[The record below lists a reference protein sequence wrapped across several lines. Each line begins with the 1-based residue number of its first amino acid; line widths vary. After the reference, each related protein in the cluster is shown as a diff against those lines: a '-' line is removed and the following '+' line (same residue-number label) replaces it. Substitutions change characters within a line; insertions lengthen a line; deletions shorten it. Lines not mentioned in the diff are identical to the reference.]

1 MIETRFFNRKS
12 ECAALDRLL
21 ETARAGESS
30 VMVLRGEPGVGKT
43 ALLDY
48 AIQSASGFR
57 VLRAVGVESEVD
69 LAFAGLQQLCGPL
82 LDGLER
88 LPEPQRE
95 ALSVA
100 FGLSAGE
107 APRRFIVGLAALGLL
122 SSSAEDEP
130 LLCVIDDAQWLD
142 RASAQ
147 ALGFVAHRLLA
158 ESVSV
163 LFASRAPADELAGL
177 PELVVDGLG
186 EDDARSLLASTIE
199 GQPLDERVRDGILA
213 ETRGNPLALLELP
226 RGLTPAELAVGFG
239 PHPTLPL
246 SGRIEESFQRRA
258 AGLPLDTWQLL
269 LVASADRL
277 GDPLTVWRAAERL
290 GVGRDAAGPAKA
302 ADLMEIGER
311 VVFRHPLVRSAVY
324 RAASLDE
331 RRAVHR
337 ALAEVTDAALDPDR
351 RAWHLAA
358 AATRPD
364 EDVASELERSAGRA
378 QERGG
383 LAAAAAFLERSAELT
398 PDPQLQALRRLS
410 AAGADLAVGAN
421 GRAQGLLDQ
430 AAPHLVDSGARA
442 QALRMEGKIRF
453 ADGRGGGTASLLL
466 EAAMALREVDPEAAR
481 ETMLEA
487 LEASLWAGRGT
498 AGTTMLD
505 VAEAANA
512 LPAPD
517 DESLPNLLLRGYSE
531 ALTTGYPA
539 GVGWW
544 RRAAKVQADD
554 ALVVAASRQS
564 LGVLWTVTG
573 ALFDFDSQCATAR
586 TRVRLAREQGALL
599 TLPYALSCLAWNELF
614 SGKIETADALI
625 AEAAQIA
632 AANGIPTM
640 PGAQETI
647 RLGILAWR
655 GREEEA
661 RAVAAAVTSEAFERG
676 QGLGITLAQYCLTT
690 LELGHGR
697 YEEAR
702 VHALAVFEEDPLYMG
717 SIALADAVE
726 ATVRTGDIDSAHA
739 ALARLSERALAS
751 GTPWALGLLARA
763 RALLAADDDAEPLY
777 REALEH
783 LGRSGVVTDHAR
795 ARLLYGE
802 WLRRKRRRRDARLQ
816 LRLAHDMLQATGGA
830 AFAHR
835 AEIEL
840 LATGERARPR
850 VSENRDQLT
859 PQEQQ
864 VAQLAAGGQSNAEIG
879 AQLFISP
886 HTVAYHLRKVFN
898 KLDLTSR
905 NQLSAA
911 IGELPLAAAPTGLT
925 PPQSELPAAA
935 I

>member
-1 MIETRFFNRKS
+1 MLTLADTRAIIETRFLNRKS
-12 ECAALDRLL
+12 ECAELDRLL
-21 ETARAGESS
+21 ETVRAGKSS
-30 VMVLRGEPGVGKT
+30 VLVVRGEPGVGKT
-43 ALLDY
+43 ALLDH
-48 AIQSASGFR
+48 AVKSATGFR

-88 LPEPQRE
+88 LPEPQQE

-107 APRRFIVGLAALGLL
+107 APGRFVVGLAALSLL
-122 SSSAEDEP
+122 SANAEGEP

-147 ALGFVAHRLLA
+147 ALGFVARRLQA
-158 ESVSV
+158 DSVAV
-163 LFASRAPADELAGL
+163 LFATRGPAADLAGL
-177 PELVVDGLG
+177 PELVVDGLD
-186 EDDARSLLASTIE
+186 EQEARSLLASTIE
-199 GQPLDERVRDGILA
+199 GQPLDERVRDSIVA

-258 AGLPLDTWQLL
+258 AELPLDTRQLL

-290 GVGRDAAGPAKA
+290 GVGRDAAGPAEA
-302 ADLMEIGER
+302 ADLLEIGER
-311 VVFRHPLVRSAVY
+311 VLFRHPLVRSAVY

-337 ALAEVTDAALDPDR
+337 ALAEVTDSALDPDR

-358 AATRPD
+358 AAPRPD
-364 EDVASELERSAGRA
+364 EAVASELERSAGRA

-410 AAGADLAVGAN
+410 AASADLAVGAN

-430 AAPHLVDSGARA
+430 AAPYLVDAGARA
-442 QALRMEGKIRF
+442 QALRMQGKIRF
-453 ADGRGGGTASLLL
+453 GDGRGGETPSLLL
-466 EAAMALREVDPEAAR
+466 EAALALREVDVQASREA
-481 ETMLEA
+481 MLEA
-487 LEASLWAGRGT
+487 LEASNWAGRQT
-498 AGTTMLD
+498 TGTTMLD
-505 VAEAANA
+505 VVEAART
-512 LPAPD
+512 LPGADD
-517 DESLPNLLLRGYSE
+517 DESLPNLLLMGYAE
-531 ALTTGYPA
+531 GLTGGYPA
-539 GVGWW
+539 AIGWW
-544 RRAAKVQADD
+544 SRAAKALADD
-554 ALVVAASRQS
+554 ALVGASRES

-573 ALFDFDSQCATAR
+573 ALFDFDAQCATAR
-586 TRVRLAREQGALL
+586 TRVRLAREEGALL
-599 TLPYALSCLAWNELF
+599 TLPYALSSLAWNELS
-614 SGKIETADALI
+614 SGRIENADALV
-625 AEAAQIA
+625 AEAAQIS

-640 PGAQETI
+640 PGAQEII
-647 RLGILAWR
+647 RLGILSWR
-655 GREEEA
+655 GREEDA

-676 QGLGITLAQYCLTT
+676 QGLGMTLAQYCLTT

-702 VHALAVFEEDPLYMG
+702 AHALAVYEEDPLYIG
-717 SIALADAVE
+717 SVALADAVE
-726 ATVRTGDIDSAHA
+726 ATARSGDMDTAHA

-763 RALLAADDDAEPLY
+763 RALLATDDEAEALY
-777 REALEH
+777 REAVDH

-802 WLRRKRRRRDARLQ
+802 WLRRQRRRRDARLQ
-816 LRLAHDMLQATGGA
+816 LRLAHDMLQVTGGE

-835 AEIEL
+835 AYVEL
-840 LATGERARPR
+840 LATGERARTR
-850 VSENRDQLT
+850 VSETRDQLT

-864 VAQLAAGGQSNAEIG
+864 VAQLAAGGHSNAEIG

-886 HTVAYHLRKVFN
+886 HTVAYHLRKVFS

-905 NQLSAA
+905 NQLASAM
-911 IGELPLAAAPTGLT
+911 GDQPQVAAPTG
-925 PPQSELPAAA
+925 
-935 I
+935 

>member
-1 MIETRFFNRKS
+1 MIEMRFFNRKS
-12 ECAALDRLL
+12 ECSALNGLL
-21 ETARAGESS
+21 ETARAGESGLL
-30 VMVLRGEPGVGKT
+30 VLRGEAGVGKT

-48 AIQSASGFR
+48 AVRSASGFR
-57 VLRAVGVESEVD
+57 VLRAVGVESEAD

-88 LPEPQRE
+88 LPDPQRD

-100 FGLSAGE
+100 FGLSEGE
-107 APRRFIVGLAALGLL
+107 APRQFVVGLAALSLL
-122 SSSAEDEP
+122 SASAEDEP

-142 RASAQ
+142 LASAQ
-147 ALGFVAHRLLA
+147 ALGFVARRLLA
-158 ESVSV
+158 EPVV
-163 LFASRAPADELAGL
+163 ILFATRAPADELAGL
-177 PELVVDGLG
+177 AELVVDGLG
-186 EDDARSLLASTIE
+186 EDDARSLLASTTE
-199 GQPLDERVRDGILA
+199 GQPLDERVRDSIVA
-213 ETRGNPLALLELP
+213 EARGNPLALLELP

-239 PHPTLPL
+239 PHPRLPL

-258 AGLPLDTWQLL
+258 AELPPDTRQLL

-277 GDPLTVWRAAERL
+277 GDPITVWRAAERL
-290 GVGRDAAGPAKA
+290 GVGRDAAGPAVA
-302 ADLMEIGER
+302 ADLIEIGER
-311 VVFRHPLVRSAVY
+311 VVLRHPLVRSAVY

-358 AATRPD
+358 AAARPD
-364 EDVASELERSAGRA
+364 EDIAAELERSAGRA

-383 LAAAAAFLERSAELT
+383 RAAAAAFLERSAELT
-398 PDPQLQALRRLS
+398 LDPQLQALRRLS
-410 AAGADLAVGAN
+410 AAGASLAGGAN
-421 GRAQGLLDQ
+421 GRAQALLNQ
-430 AAPHLVDSGARA
+430 AAPHLVDAGARA
-442 QALRMEGKIRF
+442 QALRMEGMIRF
-453 ADGRGGGTASLLL
+453 GDGRGGDTPSLLFD
-466 EAAMALREVDPEAAR
+466 AAMALRDVDPQAAR
-481 ETMLEA
+481 ATLVEA
-487 LEASLWAGRGT
+487 LEAAMWAGRLT
-498 AGTTMLD
+498 TGTTTVD

-512 LPAPD
+512 LLGLGD
-517 DESLPNLLLRGYSE
+517 DESLPNLMLRGYTE
-531 ALTTGYPA
+531 RLTTGYPA
-539 GVGWW
+539 AVGWW
-544 RRAAKVQADD
+544 RRAAEPQADD
-554 ALVVAASRQS
+554 ALLAASFQS
-564 LGVLWTVTG
+564 LGMLWTATG
-573 ALFDFDSQCATAR
+573 ELFDFDRHSATAR
-586 TRVRLAREQGALL
+586 THVRLARNQGALVR
-599 TLPYALSCLAWNELF
+599 LPAALSCLAWNELL
-614 SGKIETADALI
+614 SGRIETADALV

-632 AANGIPTM
+632 TANGIPSM
-640 PGAQETI
+640 PGAQEMMG
-647 RLGILAWR
+647 LAVLAWR
-655 GREEEA
+655 GREEA
-661 RAVAAAVTSEAFERG
+661 RAVAEAVTSEAFERG

-697 YEEAR
+697 YQEAR
-702 VHALAVFEEDPLYMG
+702 AHALAVYEEDPLYIG
-717 SIALADAVE
+717 SMALADAVE
-726 ATVRTGDIDSAHA
+726 ATARSEDIDTAHEV
-739 ALARLSERALAS
+739 LARLTERALAS

-783 LGRSGVVTDHAR
+783 LSRSGVVTDHAR

-802 WLRRKRRRRDARLQ
+802 WLRRRRRRRDARFQ

-830 AFAHR
+830 AFARR

-840 LATGERARPR
+840 LATGERARTR
-850 VSENRDQLT
+850 VSETRDRLT

-886 HTVAYHLRKVFN
+886 HTVAYHLRKIFN

-911 IGELPLAAAPTGLT
+911 MDEQ
-925 PPQSELPAAA
+925 PQSGGANRLDAAA